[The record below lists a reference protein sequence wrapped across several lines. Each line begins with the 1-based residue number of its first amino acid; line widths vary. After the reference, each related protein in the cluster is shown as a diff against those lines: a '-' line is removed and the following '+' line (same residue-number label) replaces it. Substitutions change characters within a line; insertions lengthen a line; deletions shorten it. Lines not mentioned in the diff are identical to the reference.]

1 MIVKTCY
8 VLLVACLAGVSV
20 PAAAQDRIKLKVA
33 ALTLPVFNPIIV
45 SLMREKG
52 IDARHG
58 LEMDVKPYPS
68 IAAFYAALA
77 ERHAA

>member
-45 SLMREKG
+45 SLMR
-52 IDARHG
+52 
-58 LEMDVKPYPS
+58 
-68 IAAFYAALA
+68 
-77 ERHAA
+77 